1 MKIGIF
7 GGTFD
12 PIHNAHMII
21 AQYAKE
27 QFVLD
32 RLIFIP
38 CGNPPH
44 KKSMTDK
51 TIRFCMTRLAV
62 GDEFEISD
70 YEVMREEYSYTLS
83 TLQHFK
89 NEYPEDEI
97 YLIIGEDSLGDIE
110 KWHKPQEILK
120 LCTLLVFPRKSKEE
134 LLKKIEY
141 TKTAIGGEIFPIDA
155 PIFEISSTHIRN
167 RLKSGKSVRYMLPKK
182 VLEYIEEND
191 LYRE

>member
-12 PIHNAHMII
+12 PIHNAHIII

-32 RLIFIP
+32 RLIFVP

-51 TIRFCMTRLAV
+51 AIRFSMTNLAV

-70 YEVMREEYSYTLS
+70 YEVNREEYSYTLS
-83 TLQHFK
+83 TLQHFTS
-89 NEYPEDEI
+89 EYPGDEI
-97 YLIIGEDSLGDIE
+97 YLIIGEDSLEDIE
-110 KWHKPQEILK
+110 KWHKPKEILK
-120 LCTLLVFPRKSKEE
+120 LCKLLVFPRNSIKE
-134 LLKKIEY
+134 LLEKIEY
-141 TKTAIGGEIFPIDA
+141 TKTAIGGEIFPIEA

-167 RLKSGKSVRYMLPKK
+167 CLKSGKSVRHMLPQK

-191 LYRE
+191 LYKE